1 MQLLGRREEDRAGL
15 DNLREGVGEEEEV
28 GEYDGGGG
36 DAVGG
41 GGEDDIRTT
50 FEFKLEKTK

>member
-1 MQLLGRREEDRAGL
+1 MPLLGRGEEDRAEL

-28 GEYDGGGG
+28 GEHDGGGG

-50 FEFKLEKTK
+50 LRI